1 MTIRKRQ
8 LKNGFSWEFCITISK
23 NPRKQIRKSGFKTKA
38 EAQKAE
44 QDTIQKINIGKV
56 CSDTLTFK
64 QIADCFMEHAENY
77 SKNTEYNY
85 NNMLNTHLKCFWG
98 YRTKDIYPLLID
110 KWINNMLKDNSPF
123 VVTNCIR
130 FCKSMYNYAVSLDIT
145 ESNPF
150 NKARKIQLPKKIHGR
165 LEPKQAVEILM
176 KCRDFY
182 PDMIGIIA
190 LGMLAGLRRGEILG
204 LKWSDVDFESGYI
217 KIERQY
223 TRNEL
228 KEKLKTT
235 ESRRNIKMCETL
247 KRILLFHKKQS
258 KVLSQFIFVNKN
270 GGMVSLKTLHNRF
283 KRLLVLSGLNKDFM
297 RFHDLRGTYVDL
309 SIKAGVLYCN
319 TWNEFFARI
328 V

>member
-85 NNMLNTHLKCFWG
+85 NNML
-98 YRTKDIYPLLID
+98 
-110 KWINNMLKDNSPF
+110 KDNSPF

-150 NKARKIQLPKKIHGR
+150 NKARKIQLPKK
-165 LEPKQAVEILM
+165 
-176 KCRDFY
+176 
-182 PDMIGIIA
+182 
-190 LGMLAGLRRGEILG
+190 
-204 LKWSDVDFESGYI
+204 
-217 KIERQY
+217 
-223 TRNEL
+223 
-228 KEKLKTT
+228 
-235 ESRRNIKMCETL
+235 
-247 KRILLFHKKQS
+247 
-258 KVLSQFIFVNKN
+258 
-270 GGMVSLKTLHNRF
+270 
-283 KRLLVLSGLNKDFM
+283 FM
-297 RFHDLRGTYVDL
+297 ED
-309 SIKAGVLYCN
+309 
-319 TWNEFFARI
+319 
-328 V
+328 